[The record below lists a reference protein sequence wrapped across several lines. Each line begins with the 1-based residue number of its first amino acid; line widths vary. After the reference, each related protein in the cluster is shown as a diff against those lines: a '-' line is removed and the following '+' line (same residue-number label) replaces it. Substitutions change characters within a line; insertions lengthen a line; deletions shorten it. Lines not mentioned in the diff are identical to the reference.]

1 MDCPQD
7 FPGKNTEVWL
17 PFPSP
22 GDLPNPA
29 IKAMSPALAG
39 VFLFVCFT
47 TEPPGKPAKCS
58 TCNLILKID
67 RIAPIFQRRK
77 LRNGKASYLAKS
89 TELLIRGIQ
98 I

>member
-7 FPGKNTEVWL
+7 FPGKNTEVRL

-58 TCNLILKID
+58 TCNQFK
-67 RIAPIFQRRK
+67 K
-77 LRNGKASYLAKS
+77 LTGLPLYFREENSEMEKLV
-89 TELLIRGIQ
+89 TLLRAQ
-98 I
+98 SC